1 MELRPVKE
9 IPKKEVSRRRKYE
22 ELVQEFLK
30 SGQKQTEVVW
40 EGQKPSART
49 VYQQL
54 LKVCKRVEG
63 VKVVRRGE
71 RIFLVRT

>member
-22 ELVQEFLK
+22 ELVQEFLR
-30 SGQKQTEVVW
+30 SGQKQMEVVW

-54 LKVCKRVEG
+54 LKVCKKVEG

-71 RIFLVRT
+71 RIFLVKT